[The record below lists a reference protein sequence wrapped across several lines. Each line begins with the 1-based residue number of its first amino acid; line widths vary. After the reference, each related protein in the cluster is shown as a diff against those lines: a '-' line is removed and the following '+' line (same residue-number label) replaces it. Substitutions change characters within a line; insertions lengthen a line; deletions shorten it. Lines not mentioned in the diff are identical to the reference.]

1 MQKRRSNRK
10 RITVSMDA
18 KLISGKKVYD
28 GFIENISEHGIRWYH
43 YSGVVEDFPE
53 RKIYIKT
60 APSQIALNCNP
71 GAIIDLEF
79 QIPSGETISLQC
91 RVIWSKSRLHGPAKR
106 IHFDTPHAYS
116 IIGMEIIAPPQQY
129 KKFFKSIK

>member
-1 MQKRRSNRK
+1 MQKKRSKRK

-28 GFIENISEHGIRWYH
+28 GFIENISEHGIRWYQ
-43 YSGVVEDFPE
+43 YSGFIEDFSTD
-53 RKIYIKT
+53 KIYIKT

-79 QIPSGETISLQC
+79 QISSGETINLQC
-91 RVIWSKSRLHGPAKR
+91 RVIWSKSRLHGPAKS
-106 IHFDTPHAYS
+106 IHFDTPPSYT
-116 IIGMEIIAPPQQY
+116 IIGMEIIAPPHQY